1 MPRTAYSAL
10 IKSKKKSEMTAGD
23 MEHRERIVGELKIWG
38 LELMIC
44 VVHLRIN
51 LIPLGHVATHCVHWR
66 GELQVHLLDGIICF
80 SPALRC
86 GVRLFKS
93 PLDRFGLLW

>member
-1 MPRTAYSAL
+1 MLRTAYSAL
-10 IKSKKKSEMTAGD
+10 VKSKKKSEMMVGN

-38 LELMIC
+38 LELMIH
-44 VVHLRIN
+44 VVHLRID

-66 GELQVHLLDGIICF
+66 GEPQVHLLDGIICF
-80 SPALRC
+80 LPALWC

-93 PLDRFGLLW
+93 LLDCFGLLW